1 MKASTISAGRGGGTY
16 LKFFDRPRQNC
27 VVSVEFGMSHSF
39 NTKYVLLHYTT
50 NFGTTCKSE
59 QFSVILKSE
68 LDKKK
73 QKLTYRKLE
82 VGNIENRNKIYF

>member
-1 MKASTISAGRGGGTY
+1 MKTSNVSAGS
-16 LKFFDRPRQNC
+16 LFKFFDRPRQNY
-27 VVSVEFGMSHSF
+27 VMSVEFGMSHSF
-39 NTKYVLLHYTT
+39 NTKCVLLHHTT

-59 QFSVILKSE
+59 AVFNVLKSE

-73 QKLTYRKLE
+73 QKLTYMKFE